1 MIAVDTNILVRLLV
15 QDDAAQ
21 AKQAERLFANHPVFI
36 ADTVILETEWV
47 LRHAYKLEAANIY
60 TALSA
65 LLGLDSVFV
74 RDQLAIQQALAWFQT
89 GIDFADA
96 WHLALSQHC
105 KQFASFDQKL
115 IKRAYE
121 LSQSLVFKPS

>member
-21 AKQAERLFANHPVFI
+21 AKKAEQLFASHQIFI
-36 ADTVILETEWV
+36 GDTVILETEWV
-47 LRHAYKLEAANIY
+47 LRHAYKLEAADIH

-65 LLGLDSVFV
+65 LLGLDTVFV
-74 RDQLAIQQALAWFQT
+74 RDQLAIKHALDWFQN
-89 GIDFADA
+89 GMDFADA

-105 KQFASFDQKL
+105 EQFASFDEKL
-115 IKRAYE
+115 IKKAHH
-121 LSQSLVFKPS
+121 LSQILVFKPK